1 LGADTDLEGRM
12 FTTTGAITMGAGSTL
27 TAPTGASY
35 IDLGVLSSFVMF
47 TPSGAISGCATCAV
61 TGDVST
67 AAGAISAF
75 DGIVGTVYPP
85 GTEPTANTTTYSI
98 YQNGLEL
105 VNSSRLIK
113 LYQSTQSIVSLQG
126 MVTVTT
132 GDAIE
137 IRWKV
142 DVGES
147 ILSHRTLSMVRSGS

>member
-1 LGADTDLEGRM
+1 
-12 FTTTGAITMGAGSTL
+12 
-27 TAPTGASY
+27 
-35 IDLGVLSSFVMF
+35 
-47 TPSGAISGCATCAV
+47 
-61 TGDVST
+61 VST
-67 AAGAISAF
+67 AAGATSAF
-75 DGIVGTVYPP
+75 DGIVGTVYAP
-85 GTEPTANTTTYSI
+85 GTLPTATTTTYSI
-98 YQNGLEL
+98 YQNGLEV

-147 ILSHRTLSMVRSGS
+147 MLSYRTLSMINSGS